1 MLNLELSDAAT
12 YVSVLDNFILVFFFL
27 INNLTLLL
35 KQLGKIEK
43 KKQNPKL
50 VEGNKS

>member
-12 YVSVLDNFILVFFFL
+12 YVSVLDNFILVFFFF
-27 INNLTLLL
+27 NKQSNLTP
-35 KQLGKIEK
+35 KATRENW